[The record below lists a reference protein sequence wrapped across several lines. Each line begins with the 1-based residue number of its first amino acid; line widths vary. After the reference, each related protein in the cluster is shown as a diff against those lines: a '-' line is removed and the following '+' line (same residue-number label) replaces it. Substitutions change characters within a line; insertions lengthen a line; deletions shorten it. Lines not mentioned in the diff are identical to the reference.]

1 MEAPSNY
8 TYAGGRH
15 DLASNKYVKENSRL
29 LDKLWLKMEKIMLI
43 DI

>member
-1 MEAPSNY
+1 MEAPSKY
-8 TYAGGRH
+8 TYAGGRQ
-15 DLASNKYVKENSRL
+15 DPASNKYVKENSRL